1 MKTYQPTLSKP
12 TSPTSNQNMKKSK
25 YMNGIISPKS
35 KQSSTVVTPKIVKR
49 AGVARISNHDE
60 IIHEVKIILEDY
72 ATKAYVEPLMTLE
85 E

>member
-1 MKTYQPTLSKP
+1 
-12 TSPTSNQNMKKSK
+12 
-25 YMNGIISPKS
+25 MNGIVSPKS

-72 ATKAYVEPLMTLE
+72 ASKAYVEPLMTLSE
-85 E
+85 QVLQSIASMKVMKYKMEL